1 MGGAEAAHHP
11 NEGDPLSRRYQFPRF
26 LLGGGLPQQ
35 LGVHYWL
42 DAPSYEYY
50 LFASYHISGNTA
62 RNRIAPLEG
71 HHLLAHGLRVDFGCA
86 F

>member
-1 MGGAEAAHHP
+1 M
-11 NEGDPLSRRYQFPRF
+11 
-26 LLGGGLPQQ
+26 
-35 LGVHYWL
+35 HYWL

-71 HHLLAHGLRVDFGCA
+71 RRRLSHGFRVGFGCA